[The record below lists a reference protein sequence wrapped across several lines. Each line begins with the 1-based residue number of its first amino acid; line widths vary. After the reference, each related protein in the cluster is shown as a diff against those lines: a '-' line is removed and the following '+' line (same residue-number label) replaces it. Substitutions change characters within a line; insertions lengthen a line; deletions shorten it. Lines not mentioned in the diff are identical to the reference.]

1 MSRRPTRQNAIHF
14 VRGSFAALYGVNMV
28 TFISKV
34 EDVFEISGRGC
45 VVVPG
50 VPVAFS
56 GAALKIGDRITLK
69 RPNGSEIE
77 TILRGFEMGSR
88 HPSRCI
94 PILLGKDV
102 NKQIVPIGTELWTVA

>member
-1 MSRRPTRQNAIHF
+1 MPFA
-14 VRGSFAALYGVNMV
+14 RGSFAALYGLKMV

-50 VPVAFS
+50 VPFAFS
-56 GAALKIGDRITLK
+56 DAVLKIGDRITLK

-88 HPSRCI
+88 HSSRCV
-94 PILLGKDV
+94 PILLGKEL
-102 NKQIVPIGTELWTVA
+102 NKRMVPVGTELWTVA

>member
-1 MSRRPTRQNAIHF
+1 MKMP
-14 VRGSFAALYGVNMV
+14 
-28 TFISKV
+28 TFISRV

-50 VPVAFS
+50 VPVEFS
-56 GAALKIGDRITLK
+56 GATLKIGDRVTLK

-77 TILRGFEMGSR
+77 TTLRGFEMGSR

-94 PILLGKDV
+94 PILLGKEL
-102 NKQIVPIGTELWTVA
+102 NKQMVPAGTELWTVA

>member
-1 MSRRPTRQNAIHF
+1 
-14 VRGSFAALYGVNMV
+14 MV

-50 VPVAFS
+50 VPGDFS
-56 GAALKIGDRITLK
+56 HVELKIGDRVVLK

-77 TILRGFEMGSR
+77 TTLRGFEMGSR
-88 HPSRCI
+88 HPSCCI
-94 PILLGKDV
+94 PILLGKEL
-102 NKQIVPIGTELWTVA
+102 NKAMVPLGTDLWTVA

>member
-1 MSRRPTRQNAIHF
+1 
-14 VRGSFAALYGVNMV
+14 MV

-50 VPVAFS
+50 VPSTFS
-56 GAALKIGDRITLK
+56 GVDLKLGDKIILK
-69 RPNGSEIE
+69 RPDGSEIE

-88 HPSRCI
+88 HPSRCL
-94 PILLGKDV
+94 PVLLGKELS
-102 NKQIVPIGTELWTVA
+102 KQMVPLGTELWTVA